1 MFPRDDP
8 FNFGGDSFFRG
19 FHEAVVAQHRR
30 MHEEFTNAMRHQ
42 IHDKSR
48 PHQQYQQNQ
57 RQQRQQQR
65 RSFPVLEYSSK
76 NYDPAS
82 RKPALR
88 SSYSPASPPTPKV
101 RATYS
106 TLKGEGILPAV
117 TSGKGKSNAN
127 TGRKEREST
136 PQKKKS
142 QQQQQQ
148 QQQRPPSSRSISNK
162 RATEISGTSVMTPAL
177 PPSSPSSNSERNE
190 NEKEKGAGISISASL
205 PQNLITVAEVS
216 SMLESKFDPTV
227 LNSVCDNITTCKTT
241 FGDIASL
248 EEPKRIL
255 HEAIMLPLLIPELFV
270 GIREP
275 WKGVLLFGPPGT
287 GKTLLAKAVAGS
299 KSTFFNMSSASL
311 IHKYR
316 GESEKVLKC
325 LFEVAKLMNPS
336 VIFFDEIDAIASSR
350 GDASEHEA
358 SRRMKSELLSQM
370 DGVGSSDHEDN
381 KGVVILATT
390 NTPWDIDGA
399 MLRRLEKRIY
409 IPLPDEEGRRQH
421 MNLLLKDVTVDENI
435 DIDDIVK
442 KTNGYSGADL
452 HLMTREA
459 LMGPMRR
466 HLAGLSAADID
477 EKRNNGTL
485 DNDVVMRVPPVT
497 NDDFFESASRVR
509 VSVDGHDL
517 KKFQEWDQQF
527 GSK

>member
-1 MFPRDDP
+1 MFPREDP

-19 FHEAVVAQHRR
+19 FHDAFVAQHRR
-30 MHEEFTNAMRHQ
+30 MHEEFTNAVRRSETMMGQHHQ
-42 IHDKSR
+42 PFRSH
-48 PHQQYQQNQ
+48 Q
-57 RQQRQQQR
+57 RQQSIPTQRHHQQQQQQR
-65 RSFPVLEYSSK
+65 RPFPVLEYSSG
-76 NYDPAS
+76 NNDTVS
-82 RKPALR
+82 QRHTIR
-88 SSYSPASPPTPKV
+88 SSPSSSSSKV
-101 RATYS
+101 RLTGS
-106 TLKGEGILPAV
+106 TLKREGILPV
-117 TSGKGKSNAN
+117 VNSGKSSAN
-127 TGRKEREST
+127 NNRRKEKDSINSPKKASESC
-136 PQKKKS
+136 
-142 QQQQQQ
+142 QQR
-148 QQQRPPSSRSISNK
+148 QQRPSSSQSSTKNK
-162 RATEISGTSVMTPAL
+162 RANNTSSVMTPSL
-177 PPSSPSSNSERNE
+177 SSPPASSSRNGDEDEDPNAVKSKQQQVTVSEVF
-190 NEKEKGAGISISASL
+190 SI
-205 PQNLITVAEVS
+205 
-216 SMLESKFDPTV
+216 LESKFESNI
-227 LNSVCDNITTCKTT
+227 LNSVCDDITTCKTT

-248 EEPKRIL
+248 DEPKRIL

-358 SRRMKSELLSQM
+358 SRRLKSELLSQM
-370 DGVGSSDHEDN
+370 DGVSNDSEVDN

-390 NTPWDIDGA
+390 NTPWDIDAA

-409 IPLPDEEGRRQH
+409 IPLPDEEGRKQH
-421 MNLLLKDVTVDENI
+421 MQLLLKDILVDESV

-442 KTNGYSGADL
+442 KTDGYSGADL
-452 HLMTREA
+452 HLMAREA

-466 HLAGLSAADID
+466 HLAGLTAEDID
-477 EKRNNGTL
+477 EKRSNGTL
-485 DNDVVMRVPPVT
+485 DDEVVTKVPPVT
-497 NDDFFESASRVR
+497 QDDFIESLVR
-509 VSVDGHDL
+509 VKASVDGSNL
-517 KKFQEWDQQF
+517 QKFVEWDQQF